1 MDKNRKITYIDGK
14 FTVYGKDI
22 TMMDGMYCLNDL
34 FDAMDDKGI
43 ERAKFGVYARKKSF
57 LRLVKCFTG
66 VEVCNTTFIVAKL
79 CEKGLI
85 KRVGRGDNRKL
96 YASLP
101 ILWCILTDYNETLTK
116 DASGLLVLKR
126 EFNGVG

>member
-1 MDKNRKITYIDGK
+1 MNDKVTYENGK
-14 FTVYGKDI
+14 FVVYGKELS
-22 TMMDGMYCLNDL
+22 MKDGMYCLNDL
-34 FDAMDDKGI
+34 FEAMDKKGI
-43 ERAKFGVYARKKSF
+43 DRAKFGIYARKKSF

-101 ILWCILTDYNETLTK
+101 IMWCILTDYNDALIK
-116 DASGLLVLKR
+116 DAADCLILKR
-126 EFNGVG
+126 EFNSVG